1 MSETQN
7 KLVEDSEGSIQTV
20 CGFDKRISIVNG
32 EIKLG
37 KEGKVYALLTVID
50 SKGEK
55 HLVNSASSGILRKI
69 LEKMAFTGKIDCTIK
84 DNPPFAPDGK
94 YNFFT
99 LENI

>member
-1 MSETQN
+1 MSEKQN
-7 KLVEDSEGSIQTV
+7 KIIDESEGSIQTV
-20 CGFDKRISIVNG
+20 CGFNTRISIVNG

-50 SKGEK
+50 SKGE
-55 HLVNSASSGILRKI
+55 HRVNSASSGILRKV
-69 LEKMAFTGKIDCTIK
+69 LDKMVFSGKIDCTIK
-84 DNPPFAPDGK
+84 DNPPFKDGK

>member
-1 MSETQN
+1 MSEKQN
-7 KLVEDSEGSIQTV
+7 KIIDESEGSIQTV
-20 CGFDKRISIVNG
+20 CGFNTKISIVNG

-50 SKGEK
+50 SNGEK

-84 DNPPFAPDGK
+84 DNPPFKDGK
-94 YNFFT
+94 YNFFS

>member
-1 MSETQN
+1 MSEKQN
-7 KLVEDSEGSIQTV
+7 KIIDESEGSIQTV
-20 CGFDKRISIVNG
+20 CGFNTKISIVNG

-69 LEKMAFTGKIDCTIK
+69 LEKMVFTGKIDCTIK
-84 DNPPFAPDGK
+84 DNPPFKDGK
-94 YNFFT
+94 YNFFS

>member
-1 MSETQN
+1 MSEKQN
-7 KLVEDSEGSIQTV
+7 KIIDESEGSIQTV
-20 CGFDKRISIVNG
+20 CGFDTEISIVNG

-55 HLVNSASSGILRKI
+55 HRVNSASSGILRKI
-69 LEKMAFTGKIDCTIK
+69 LEKMVFTGKIDCTIK
-84 DNPPFAPDGK
+84 DNPPFKDGK

>member
-1 MSETQN
+1 MNETQN

-50 SKGEK
+50 SEGK
-55 HLVNSASSGILRKI
+55 HRVNSASTGILRKI
-69 LEKMAFTGKIDCTIK
+69 LEKMAFSGKIDCTIK
-84 DNPPFAPDGK
+84 NNPPFKGGK
-94 YNFFT
+94 YNFFS

>member
-7 KLVEDSEGSIQTV
+7 KIIDESEGSIQTV
-20 CGFDKRISIVNG
+20 CGFNTRISIVNG

-50 SKGEK
+50 SKGE
-55 HLVNSASSGILRKI
+55 HRVNSASSGILRKV
-69 LEKMAFTGKIDCTIK
+69 LDKMVFSGKIDCTIK
-84 DNPPFAPDGK
+84 DNPPFKGGK
-94 YNFFT
+94 YNFFS

>member
-7 KLVEDSEGSIQTV
+7 KIIDESEGSIQKV
-20 CGFDKRISIVNG
+20 CGFNISIVSG

-55 HLVNSASSGILRKI
+55 HRVNSASSGILRKI
-69 LEKMAFTGKIDCTIK
+69 LEKMVFTGEIKCTIK
-84 DNPPFAPDGK
+84 ENPPFKDGK
-94 YNFFT
+94 YNYFS

>member
-7 KLVEDSEGSIQTV
+7 KIIDESEGSIQTV
-20 CGFDKRISIVNG
+20 CGFDTEISIVNG

-50 SKGEK
+50 SKGK
-55 HLVNSASSGILRKI
+55 HRVNSASSGILRKV
-69 LEKMAFTGKIDCTIK
+69 LDKMVFSGKIDCTIK
-84 DNPPFAPDGK
+84 DNPPFKGGK
-94 YNFFT
+94 YNFFS

>member
-7 KLVEDSEGSIQTV
+7 KIIDESEGSIQTV
-20 CGFDKRISIVNG
+20 CGFDTKISIVNG
-32 EIKLG
+32 EIKIG
-37 KEGKVYALLTVID
+37 KESKVYALLTVID

-55 HLVNSASSGILRKI
+55 HRVNSASMGIIRKI
-69 LEKMAFTGKIDCTIK
+69 LEKMVFTGKIDCTVK
-84 DNPPFAPDGK
+84 DNPPFKDGK

>member
-7 KLVEDSEGSIQTV
+7 KIIDESEGSIQTV
-20 CGFDKRISIVNG
+20 CGFNTRISIVNG

-50 SKGEK
+50 SKGE
-55 HLVNSASSGILRKI
+55 HRVNSASSGILRKI
-69 LEKMAFTGKIDCTIK
+69 LEKMVFTGKIDCTIK
-84 DNPPFAPDGK
+84 NNPPFKGGK
-94 YNFFT
+94 YNFFS

>member
-1 MSETQN
+1 MNETQN

-20 CGFDKRISIVNG
+20 CGFDTKISIVSG

-37 KEGKVYALLTVID
+37 KEGKIYALLTVID
-50 SKGEK
+50 SEGKK
-55 HLVNSASSGILRKI
+55 HRVNSASSGILRKI
-69 LEKMAFTGKIDCTIK
+69 LEKMAFSGKIDCTIK
-84 DNPPFAPDGK
+84 NNPPFKDGK

>member
-7 KLVEDSEGSIQTV
+7 KIIDESEGSIQTV
-20 CGFDKRISIVNG
+20 CGFDKRISIVSG

-50 SKGEK
+50 SEGKK
-55 HLVNSASSGILRKI
+55 HRVNSASTGILRKI
-69 LEKMAFTGKIDCTIK
+69 LEKMAFSGKIDCTIK
-84 DNPPFAPDGK
+84 NNPPFKDGK